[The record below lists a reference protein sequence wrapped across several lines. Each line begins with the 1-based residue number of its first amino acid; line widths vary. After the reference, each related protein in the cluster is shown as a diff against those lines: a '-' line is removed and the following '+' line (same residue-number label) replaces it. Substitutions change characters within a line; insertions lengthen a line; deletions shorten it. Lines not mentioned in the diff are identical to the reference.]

1 MALLFGGHV
10 GSAIDILNFKHANLS
25 PKVPQTIKTET
36 SVLNKILIIP
46 GKEIALKT
54 IYKLQNHL

>member
-25 PKVPQTIKTET
+25 SKVSQTNKTER
-36 SVLNKILIIP
+36 SVLNKILKIP
-46 GKEIALKT
+46 VKEVALKT
-54 IYKLQNHL
+54 IYKQQNHL